1 MPSGRFC
8 WVMPM
13 ALWCCWW
20 SCFVAYKLEQ
30 KERKSNAE
38 QRRRERGAEGE
49 GGSMADDVMDDDE
62 DDSATAAVQLLE
74 SNSAVATV
82 ADGDVIAV
90 QTVTE

>member
-1 MPSGRFC
+1 
-8 WVMPM
+8 
-13 ALWCCWW
+13 
-20 SCFVAYKLEQ
+20 
-30 KERKSNAE
+30 
-38 QRRRERGAEGE
+38 
-49 GGSMADDVMDDDE
+49 MADDVMDDDE